1 MTLSFRQMMLP
12 FRQKWRF
19 VSPSYVILSSSDV
32 IVSSQVH
39 KWRYRLAGFQIFSGE
54 DLKSEFLF

>member
-1 MTLSFRQMMLP
+1 MLP

-39 KWRYRLAGFQIFSGE
+39 KWRYRLDGFQIFSGE